1 MPLLQFCLLIT
12 QQAGPTIAAPYSI
25 DKCEID
31 SLCDCPHD
39 VDLCLHPYN
48 LVNPFMSENG
58 QDTVEFRSRNTT
70 YAGTVF
76 YRERTMNSNAKPEPD
91 FERLRRA
98 LLRQGELDRVP
109 LLELKADEE
118 IIAHVMGVNVGT
130 PRDTIEKNRWT
141 EVLVQFWYSLGYD
154 AVRLK
159 AGLDLPRTEILAE
172 DTAGLKR
179 AGRKW
184 QSETEGP
191 IATWEDFERYPWP
204 RVEDADLSQIE
215 YAARILPDGMKIL
228 VSPYGM
234 LEPLMWLMGFGPF
247 AVALYDNPDLIAAMV
262 ERIAG
267 IYIPLAE
274 AALDMDSVGGLFTG
288 DDMGYKT
295 GTMIAP
301 DHLRQYVFPYHK
313 RLAAMAHARGKVYIL
328 HCCGNVEAVMDDLID
343 DVAIDAKHSFEDAI
357 QPVEGFKA
365 RYGHRIGVVG
375 GIDIDLLCR
384 ASEEEVRARVRAVL
398 DACMPGG
405 GYVLGTGNSVANYI
419 PVDNFLAMVDE
430 GHRWH
435 PPA

>member
-1 MPLLQFCLLIT
+1 M
-12 QQAGPTIAAPYSI
+12 
-25 DKCEID
+25 D
-31 SLCDCPHD
+31 
-39 VDLCLHPYN
+39 
-48 LVNPFMSENG
+48 FMA
-58 QDTVEFRSRNTT
+58 T
-70 YAGTVF
+70 
-76 YRERTMNSNAKPEPD
+76 PEPD

-109 LLELKADEE
+109 MLELKADDE
-118 IIAHVMGVNVGT
+118 IIAHVMGVGADP
-130 PRDTIEKNRWT
+130 PRDKIEKTRWT
-141 EVLVQFWYSLGYD
+141 ELLVRFWHTLGYD

-159 AGLDLPRTEILAE
+159 AGIDLPRTEVLAD

-191 IATWEDFERYPWP
+191 IGNWQDFERYPWP
-204 RVEDADLSQIE
+204 RPEDADLSQIE
-215 YAARILPDGMKIL
+215 HAARILPDGMKIL

-262 ERIAG
+262 ERITS
-267 IYIPLAE
+267 IYVPLAE
-274 AALDMDSVGGLFTG
+274 SVLDMDCVGGLFTG

-295 GTMIAP
+295 GTMVSP

-313 RLAAMAHARGKVYIL
+313 QLAEMAHAHDKVYIL

-357 QPVEGFKA
+357 LPVEAFKA

-384 ASEEEVRARVRAVL
+384 APEEAVRARVRAVL

-419 PVDNFLAMVDE
+419 PVRNFLAMVDE
-430 GHRWH
+430 GHRWR
-435 PPA
+435 PSA